1 MGMTGSTEGS
11 PGGRPT
17 GHRLAVI
24 GGLLTSVAAIATAV
38 AALAGVF
45 GSSSARSSNPTP
57 TAAAE
62 RSVAAY
68 GRDAGRACATEVSA
82 LATYQATLRQG
93 NLTGDF
99 GAVATASQ
107 GLKQELAKLGLALD
121 KIEPPTGR
129 EADAQGLVSAVEDAT
144 AAAQDVADAAAS
156 RDAQGIRQGE
166 GRIQVAVAAFTAL
179 ARSLRAPEC
188 AD

>member
-1 MGMTGSTEGS
+1 MTGSSDES

-17 GHRLAVI
+17 GRRIAVI
-24 GGLLTSVAAIATAV
+24 GGLLTSVATIATAV

-45 GSSSARSSNPTP
+45 GSSSARSSNPPP
-57 TAAAE
+57 TAAAG

-68 GRDAGRACATEVSA
+68 GRDAGRVCGTEVSV
-82 LATYQATLRQG
+82 LAAYQETLRQG

-99 GAVATASQ
+99 GAVATASR
-107 GLKQELAKLGLALD
+107 GLKQELAKLGLGLD

-129 EADAQGLVSAVEDAT
+129 EADAQGLVGAVEDAA

-156 RDAQGIRQGE
+156 RDPRGIRQGE
-166 GRIQVAVAAFTAL
+166 GRIQTSVAAFTAL